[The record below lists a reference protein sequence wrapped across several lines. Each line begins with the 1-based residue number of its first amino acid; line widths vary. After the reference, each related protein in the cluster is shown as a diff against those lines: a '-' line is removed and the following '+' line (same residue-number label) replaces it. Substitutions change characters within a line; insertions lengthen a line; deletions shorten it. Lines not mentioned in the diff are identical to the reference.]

1 MSPPFPGDVLS
12 SPPNGASRLCYSR
25 QQPFPSAGIAI
36 KLWTRAYRIQQ
47 RPVALFHFEA
57 FGIGRPRFHAERP
70 HDPVVPV
77 IALQD
82 GPGQVC
88 QGSAAAL
95 AQLGCKGITPLL
107 VEIGKRPASQ
117 SVEPLQHCDRGSGIA
132 SKALQNVA
140 KDRLVTGAWYTV
152 FGAGRDHHL
161 GETAQ
166 RAALIGRQHRDLS
179 QTRWRGA
186 A

>member
-1 MSPPFPGDVLS
+1 MCPPFPGDAWP
-12 SPPNGASRLCYSR
+12 SPTTASAGCAVSHGN
-25 QQPFPSAGIAI
+25 QFPSARITI

-47 RPVALFHFEA
+47 GPVALFHFEA
-57 FGIGRPRFHAERP
+57 FGIGRPRLHAERP

-77 IALQD
+77 VALQD

-95 AQLGCKGITPLL
+95 AQLGRNGVTPLL